1 MEDVEKS
8 GQAPAA
14 LQSGNGS
21 ESASLSSQ
29 IIQNQNNGKSQNGP
43 PPDGGA
49 GGPPPKKSFFHP
61 DLKDQRKNIGVF
73 FGRFYLVTIVLLMCI
88 LSIYWGS
95 LFKREEKFHKMHI
108 AVVNWDGHN
117 STYLQDNGLESYVG
131 STVVNNLP
139 KGVLGWEIRDD
150 LNDSNIEH
158 IRHLVHE
165 RYYWGAVVIKPNAT
179 EALHQAL
186 MTADSSVNLTG
197 IIEAMYEQA
206 TDMTAT
212 ESYVEPGFQ
221 TLKDLYD
228 KNALDA
234 VFDPLLKSLNST
246 QKANVV
252 DNAPGLLIP
261 SNQFLISNNLPTDA
275 IILMAP
281 LQIGLIYLIIVSF
294 FQVNMLLPIHGQ
306 TAPKIFAS
314 HYVLYRQISAQVS
327 YFIISLFFSLVSL
340 AFQIDTSFTF
350 GKSGFLVFWMV
361 NFLGMSAVGG
371 ANENMALL
379 LFAYFPPALGF
390 WLLFWV
396 ISNISPAFGPITL
409 CADFYRYGYA
419 FPIYNVLELERV
431 VLCNTTKRFMGRCF
445 GVLIAWI
452 VVNNLLMPITLRIN
466 AKKMMQRGPPG
477 PPK

>member
-8 GQAPAA
+8 GQTPSA
-14 LQSGNGS
+14 LRSGNAID
-21 ESASLSSQ
+21 SASLSSQ
-29 IIQNQNNGKSQNGP
+29 SIENQNNSRSQNGP
-43 PPDGGA
+43 PDGGS
-49 GGPPPKKSFFHP
+49 GGPPPKKSIFHP
-61 DLKDQRKNIGVF
+61 DLKDQRKRIAIF
-73 FGRFYLVTIVLLMCI
+73 FGRFYLITIVLLMGI

-95 LFKREEKFHKMHI
+95 LFKREEKMHKMRI
-108 AVVNWDGHN
+108 AVVNWDGQN
-117 STYLQDNGLESYVG
+117 STYLQDNGLEAYVG
-131 STVVNNLP
+131 STVVNSLP
-139 KGVLGWEIRDD
+139 EGVLGWEIRDD
-150 LNDSNIEH
+150 LNNSSIEH
-158 IRHLVHE
+158 IRHLVHD
-165 RYYWGAVVIKPNAT
+165 RYYWGAVVIKANAT
-179 EALHQAL
+179 EALHRAL
-186 MTADSSVNLTG
+186 TTADSSANLTG

-206 TDMTAT
+206 TDITAT
-212 ESYVEPGFQ
+212 ESYVDPGMQ
-221 TLKDLYD
+221 TLRSIYEEK
-228 KNALDA
+228 ALSA

-246 QKANVV
+246 QKAEVV
-252 DNAPGLLIP
+252 DNAPALLMP
-261 SNQFLISNNLPTDA
+261 STQFLISDNLPIDA
-275 IILMAP
+275 IILFAP

-294 FQVNMLLPIHGQ
+294 FQVNMLMPIHGQ
-306 TAPKIFAS
+306 TAPKIFGH
-314 HYVLYRQISAQVS
+314 HYVLYRQITAQVS

-445 GVLIAWI
+445 GVLVAWI